1 MPRWKSM
8 LNSLLDLPQ
17 DMVYNLP
24 RLTMVGN
31 RHLVIENY
39 LRILAFDQGGVKLIV
54 THKRI
59 VAPFVEHITVT
70 YREQDLE
77 EAVATPEQAV
87 AEAKSQADTQL
98 RGLVPA
104 RATLVEKITTRSGR
118 LMGKGSW

>member
-54 THKRI
+54 NGGSLSIRGDNLVLQSI
-59 VAPFVEHITVT
+59 G
-70 YREQDLE
+70 REEVVVCGYIKGMFFE
-77 EAVATPEQAV
+77 EGP
-87 AEAKSQADTQL
+87 
-98 RGLVPA
+98 
-104 RATLVEKITTRSGR
+104 
-118 LMGKGSW
+118 